1 MPIRAA
7 MIAALLLTACGGG
20 SAASS
25 AGTNTPAPR
34 PARGSANLIVEA
46 EITGGGARNALEVIQ
61 LLRPSMLRARNG
73 ATAEQAGME
82 IVMYL
87 DGVRA
92 GGRDALTAV
101 PADRVKEI
109 RFLNASDATTR
120 FGTGH
125 PLGAVLVT
133 TKR

>member
-1 MPIRAA
+1 MPTRTIILAT
-7 MIAALLLTACGGG
+7 LLLTACGGG

-25 AGTNTPAPR
+25 AGATAGAPR
-34 PARGSANLIVEA
+34 PARGSANVIVET
-46 EITGGGARNALEVIQ
+46 EISGGAARNALEVIQ

-73 ATAEQAGME
+73 ATAEQPGME
-82 IVMYL
+82 IVIYL

-125 PLGAVLVT
+125 PLGAVMVT